1 MDPSLMDDTCVCP
14 DCEDG
19 RALITIHGLG
29 AGGGYYETCKRCEG
43 TSYLICDDLREGERR
58 ITVAMQREDIFIV
71 NNGDGTYT
79 AVHPPKE

>member
-14 DCEDG
+14 ECLHADVETAFGCRRCG
-19 RALITIHGLG
+19 RAGYIPCEEVQLGEEYITMLD
-29 AGGGYYETCKRCEG
+29 E
-43 TSYLICDDLREGERR
+43 
-58 ITVAMQREDIFIV
+58 REDVFIV